1 MVAAGRFLFRYRNAL
16 FPFAGLLVLLPAPA
30 LFAHALD
37 AAAVGLLLAALG
49 QFVRA
54 ATIGLAY
61 IIRGGRRRTVYAE
74 ELVTDGIY
82 SHTRNP
88 MYVGNVLIY
97 AGIAVAANNLTALA
111 VAIPLVIMAYCA
123 IVAAEEQFLRA
134 KFGAAFEAY
143 CRTVPRWLPR
153 VGGLDRTF
161 AAMRF
166 HWRRLIVKEYGTPF
180 GWINVLSLVTLYNLW
195 HGGEWYEHSQ
205 TVTIVIAV
213 MAVTTLLWL
222 IARAAKKT
230 RLLVGD

>member
-1 MVAAGRFLFRYRNAL
+1 MVAAGLFLFRYRNAL
-16 FPFAGLLVLLPAPA
+16 FPCLVLLVLLPAPP

-37 AAAVGLLLAALG
+37 AAAIGLLLAALG

-54 ATIGLAY
+54 VTIGLAY
-61 IIRGGRRRTVYAE
+61 IIRGGRRGTVYAE

-82 SHTRNP
+82 SYTRNP
-88 MYVGNVLIY
+88 MYLGNVLIA
-97 AGIAVAANNLTALA
+97 AGIFVAANNLTALA

-123 IVAAEEQFLRA
+123 IVAAEEEFLRA
-134 KFGAAFEAY
+134 KFGAVFEAY

-153 VGGLDRTF
+153 GAGLNRTF
-161 AAMRF
+161 ATMRF

-180 GWINVLSLVTLYNLW
+180 AWINLLSLFTLYNLW
-195 HGGEWYEHSQ
+195 RGGEWQRNGQ
-205 TVTIVIAV
+205 TVTIMIAV

-222 IARAAKKT
+222 IARTLKKT